1 MRVNYQ
7 GLLNQTLGAVGSTM
21 STLKFLHSQDPKVIK
36 EREIETQ
43 KETDA
48 RRQKEYEDA
57 QKQKEK
63 ERVAEVNAL
72 KAERHKTIK
81 DIKVDEIYDVA
92 ENMPPSDINDVK
104 YRADKLNNEYA
115 KLRNISSHI
124 YDLEPNSGNSNDEE
138 FFDTFAAKKQDF
150 LQQRIGDKMASS
162 LFEKML
168 TTRDQ
173 EEAFKL
179 KKEYLADR
187 AKRGPD
193 IENKLFMNYNQ
204 DLIKR
209 LPDYANRRAE
219 EKKLFEKG
227 VKKK

>member
-21 STLKFLHSQDPKVIK
+21 STLKFLHNQDPIVVEQK
-36 EREIETQ
+36 TQ
-43 KETDA
+43 AAK
-48 RRQKEYEDA
+48 
-57 QKQKEK
+57 QKQKE
-63 ERVAEVNAL
+63 EEANEL

-81 DIKVDEIYDVA
+81 DINIDEIYNVV
-92 ENMPPSDINDVK
+92 ENMDPVDINDVK
-104 YRADKLNNEYA
+104 NRADKLNNEYA
-115 KLRNISSHI
+115 KLRNISSRI
-124 YDLEPNSGNSNDEE
+124 YDLEPNSGNSLDEE
-138 FFDTFAAKKQDF
+138 LFDSFAAKRQGF
-150 LQQRIGDKMASS
+150 LQQRVGDRMASS

-193 IENKLFMNYNQ
+193 IENIRLDQYNA
-204 DLIKR
+204 DTSKR
-209 LPDYANRRAE
+209 LPDYADRRAE
-219 EKKLFEKG
+219 DKKLFEEG